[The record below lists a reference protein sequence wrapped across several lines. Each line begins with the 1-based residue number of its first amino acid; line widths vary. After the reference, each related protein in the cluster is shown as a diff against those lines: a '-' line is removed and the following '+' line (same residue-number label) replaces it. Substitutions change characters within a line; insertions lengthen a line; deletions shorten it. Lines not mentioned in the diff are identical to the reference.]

1 MIVIVGD
8 GESDYCNYLALP
20 LFDRAPQPR
29 SVGAGAAVAGVEM
42 VGVGDGLSALLLLDE
57 PC

>member
-1 MIVIVGD
+1 MIVGD

-29 SVGAGAAVAGVEM
+29 SAAAAVAGVEM

>member
-1 MIVIVGD
+1 MIVGD
-8 GESDYCNYLALP
+8 GESGYCNYLALP

-29 SVGAGAAVAGVEM
+29 SVGAGAAVAVVEM